1 VYIVAEHLPGFIERL
16 EQTGGS
22 LPGFVTDE
30 LCGLPRCGDLSHRFL
45 RFSCRRCGDGL
56 RVPFSCKARGVCRSC
71 VGRRMAETA
80 AGWVDHLL
88 PAVPYRQWVLSFRSS
103 LSVRLGYDA
112 AVASRPSMGCAV
124 GGTCI
129 PVSSPSCRGFAPTP
143 A

>member
-1 VYIVAEHLPGFIERL
+1 
-16 EQTGGS
+16 
-22 LPGFVTDE
+22 VT
-30 LCGLPRCGDLSHRFL
+30 L
-45 RFSCRRCGDGL
+45 CRRDSPL
-56 RVPFSCKARGVCRSC
+56 SVSTF
-71 VGRRMAETA
+71 
-80 AGWVDHLL
+80 DHLL